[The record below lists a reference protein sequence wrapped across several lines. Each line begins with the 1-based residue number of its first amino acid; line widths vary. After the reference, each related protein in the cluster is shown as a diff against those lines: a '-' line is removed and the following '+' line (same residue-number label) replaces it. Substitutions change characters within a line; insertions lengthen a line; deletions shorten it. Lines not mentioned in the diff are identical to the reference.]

1 METPCT
7 FNLILRIVSAGI
19 YCRSVMEGRE
29 TVLQPSSDWI
39 GIYKIGKRT
48 DSQAIRP
55 DDGTTIWVKPC
66 LILYFDIQLT
76 AKPPFKYIYQS
87 VQCQVISSVYG
98 SIIIKKKTIYFQL
111 LHFLFLG
118 SIRLCRW
125 HLNC

>member
-1 METPCT
+1 
-7 FNLILRIVSAGI
+7 
-19 YCRSVMEGRE
+19 MEGRE

-98 SIIIKKKTIYFQL
+98 KLENYLLSIITFFISRLNTLVQMASELLNKTIFAP
-111 LHFLFLG
+111 
-118 SIRLCRW
+118 S
-125 HLNC
+125 

>member
-1 METPCT
+1 
-7 FNLILRIVSAGI
+7 
-19 YCRSVMEGRE
+19 MEGRE
-29 TVLQPSSDWI
+29 TVLQPRSDWI
-39 GIYKIGKRT
+39 GIYKRGKRP
-48 DSQAIRP
+48 DSKAIRP

-76 AKPPFKYIYQS
+76 AKSPFNYIYQN